1 MSNATMTHKTPGPDH
16 EITIRATGERVVVRA
31 GEVVLA
37 DSTAAL
43 TLNEAGYPPVQYIP
57 IEDVDETL
65 LSASS
70 TSTYCPY
77 KGDAS
82 YYSIAGP
89 EGEIPDA
96 VWTYEAPYP
105 AVAAIARHVAFYP
118 DKVAIAVSEDGAA
131 RDRQKV

>member
-1 MSNATMTHKTPGPDH
+1 MGSRTQKTPGPDH
-16 EITIRATGERVVVRA
+16 EITIRVTGERVVVRA

-65 LSASS
+65 LRASS

-77 KGDAS
+77 KGDAF

-105 AVAAIARHVAFYP
+105 AVAAIAGHVAFYP
-118 DKVAIAVSEDGAA
+118 DKVEIAVSEDGTA
-131 RDRQKV
+131 RGRQKV

>member
-1 MSNATMTHKTPGPDH
+1 
-16 EITIRATGERVVVRA
+16 
-31 GEVVLA
+31 
-37 DSTAAL
+37 
-43 TLNEAGYPPVQYIP
+43 VQYIP
-57 IEDVDETL
+57 IEDVDEKL
-65 LSASS
+65 LRASS

-118 DKVAIAVSEDGAA
+118 DKVEIVLSKDDTTEGRVPA
-131 RDRQKV
+131 